1 MTRKE
6 KRRFMRS
13 EKKDRKRM
21 HKKGSGHLL
30 EMEGEAKRGNSRP
43 FVVSHKPNVSEMTSV
58 KESQLLKGKKS
69 KAVEGSTTKV
79 ADKVT

>member
-21 HKKGSGHLL
+21 HKKGSGHLP
-30 EMEGEAKRGNSRP
+30 EIEGEVERGNSRP
-43 FVVSHKPNVSEMTSV
+43 FVVARDSNVSEMTSV
-58 KESQLLKGKKS
+58 KKSQLLKSKKS
-69 KAVEGSTTKV
+69 KAVEDSTTKM
-79 ADKVT
+79 AEKVT